1 MRGRW
6 VHLFAVRVIRMR
18 KKMRK
23 GQSVLEYA
31 LLFSAVAAVF
41 VTAQV
46 YLRRAVNANIHTFQE
61 QLDEKP
67 N

>member
-1 MRGRW
+1 
-6 VHLFAVRVIRMR
+6 MR